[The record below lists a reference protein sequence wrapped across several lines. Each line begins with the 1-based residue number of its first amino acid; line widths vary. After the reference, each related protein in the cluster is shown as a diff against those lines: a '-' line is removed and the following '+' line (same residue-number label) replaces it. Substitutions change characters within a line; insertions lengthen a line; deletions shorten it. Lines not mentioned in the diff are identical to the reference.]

1 VAFATDQLI
10 PNAALNPAAFAVVG
24 MAAVFAGTARV
35 PIATL
40 IMVAEMTGGYGL
52 IVPSMLSTMIAFIV
66 ERSVSAGFKYPR
78 LYEAQ
83 VELRSDSPTHL
94 ESMLKATFAVLER
107 GPLVD
112 LRNVTLP
119 HLASL
124 LRHGTPIPI
133 HGGQGSLVAVD
144 VADNSQITGRTIA
157 EVFERFPQLLAVAI
171 IRDQRI
177 ELPRGSTALESGD
190 QLLVVGSE
198 TKSIETFTRVATNR
212 S

>member
-1 VAFATDQLI
+1 
-10 PNAALNPAAFAVVG
+10 LNPEAVIG
-24 MAAVFAGTARV
+24 
-35 PIATL
+35 PW
-40 IMVAEMTGGYGL
+40 GL
-52 IVPSMLSTMIAFIV
+52 WLVSTTIAFIV
-66 ERSVSAGFKYPR
+66 ERAVSAGFKYPR

-112 LRNVTLP
+112 LRNVTFP

-133 HGGQGSLVAVD
+133 HGGQGSLVTANI
-144 VADNSQITGRTIA
+144 ADNSQIAGRTIA

-198 TKSIETFTRVATNR
+198 TKSIETFTRVATN
-212 S
+212 SL